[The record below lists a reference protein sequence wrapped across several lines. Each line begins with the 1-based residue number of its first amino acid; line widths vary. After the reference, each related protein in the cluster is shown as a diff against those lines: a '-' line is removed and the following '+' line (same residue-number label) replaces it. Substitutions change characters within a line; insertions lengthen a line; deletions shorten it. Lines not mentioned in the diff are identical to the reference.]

1 MPLQKRVGELPAVAT
16 IVGTDQ
22 LIVSSANAT
31 KRCTVTQ
38 IGAFFQ
44 ANGVAGPQGPAG
56 VAGPAGPA
64 GSAGPAGPQGPVGP
78 SGVSEITIT
87 GGVVSPL
94 LLEITQQVDT

>member
-1 MPLQKRVGELPAVAT
+1 MPLQKRVSELPAVAT

-44 ANGVAGPQGPAG
+44 AAG
-56 VAGPAGPA
+56 VAGPP
-64 GSAGPAGPQGPVGP
+64 GP
-78 SGVSEITIT
+78 SGLSDIVIT